1 MPAKNLKPHIND
13 ALRKTLALVLAGGRG
28 TRLKDLTDNEAK
40 PAVYFGGK
48 YRLIDFP
55 LSNCVNSGIRRVGVA
70 TQYRSHN
77 LIQHVQRGWGFFRS
91 EFNEFIQVWPAQQSD
106 TQSWYEGTA
115 DAVFQN
121 LDLIESQ
128 HADYILILGGD
139 HIYKQDYSLMLEEH
153 IKSGADISVACVET
167 GLDAAKEFGVMGV
180 DASDRVVSFTEK
192 PAQPAPIP
200 DKPDQALASM
210 GIYIFNATML
220 RDQLLRDAELKD
232 SSHDFGKDI
241 IPFMVSNGNYVHA
254 SRFSKSCVRESKD
267 VENYWRDVGTVD
279 AYWEANIDLTHVTPA
294 LNLYDPR
301 WSIWTYQ
308 VQRPAAKFVF
318 DDNDRRG
325 MGLDAVVSSGC
336 VVSGSTV
343 RRSLLFSDVRVNSY
357 GLVEDSVVLPRTD
370 IGRRCI
376 LKKVVVAKDC
386 KIPDGLVVGEDPEED
401 ARWFYRT
408 KGGICLITQPT
419 LEKWFQAKG
428 KK

>member
-153 IKSGADISVACVET
+153 INSGADISVACVET

-241 IPFMVSNGNYVHA
+241 IPFMVSNGDYVHA

-419 LEKWFQAKG
+419 LEKWLQAKG

>member
-1 MPAKNLKPHIND
+1 MSANHVKPHIND

-40 PAVYFGGK
+40 PAVHFGGK
-48 YRLIDFP
+48 YRLVDFP

-91 EFNEFIQVWPAQQSD
+91 ELNEYIQVWPAQQSD

-121 LDLIESQ
+121 LDLIDSQ
-128 HADYILILGGD
+128 KADYILILGGD
-139 HIYKQDYSLMLEEH
+139 HIYKQDYSIMLEEH
-153 IKSGADISVACVET
+153 IECNADVSVACVET
-167 GLDAAKEFGVMGV
+167 GLEAAKEFGVVGV
-180 DASDRVVSFTEK
+180 DGADRIITFTEK
-192 PAQPAPIP
+192 PEHPAPIP
-200 DKPDQALASM
+200 DRPDQALASM
-210 GIYIFNATML
+210 GIYIFNARVL
-220 RDQLLRDAELKD
+220 REQLLRDKD
-232 SSHDFGKDI
+232 LEGSSHDFGKDI
-241 IPFMVSNGNYVHA
+241 IPYLVNSGFLVHA
-254 SRFSKSCVRESKD
+254 SRFSKSCVRESRD

-318 DDNDRRG
+318 DDADRRG

-357 GLVEDSVVLPRTD
+357 GLVEDSVILPRVD
-370 IGRRCI
+370 IGRRCF
-376 LKKVVVAKDC
+376 LKKVVVTKDC
-386 KIPDGLVVGEDPEED
+386 KIPDGLVVGEDPVED
-401 ARWFYRT
+401 AKWFYRSN
-408 KGGICLITQPT
+408 GGICLVTQPG
-419 LEKWFQAKG
+419 LDRWSKAR
-428 KK
+428 

>member
-1 MPAKNLKPHIND
+1 MPAKHDKPHIND

-40 PAVYFGGK
+40 PAVHFGGK

-91 EFNEFIQVWPAQQSD
+91 ELNEFIQVWPAQQSD

-121 LDLIESQ
+121 LDLIDNQ
-128 HADYILILGGD
+128 KADYVLILGGD
-139 HIYKQDYSLMLEEH
+139 HIYKQDYSIMLEDH
-153 IKSGADISVACVET
+153 IECGADISVACVET
-167 GLDAAKEFGVMGV
+167 SLEAAKEFGVMGV
-180 DASDRVVSFTEK
+180 DAKDRIISFTEK
-192 PAQPAPIP
+192 PKNPAPIP

-210 GIYIFNATML
+210 GIYIFNAKTL
-220 RDQLLRDAELKD
+220 RDQLLRDKELPD

-241 IPFMVSNGNYVHA
+241 LPYMVKNGFHVQA
-254 SRFSKSCVRESKD
+254 SRFSRSCVRESAD

-294 LNLYDPR
+294 LNLYDPS

-318 DDNDRRG
+318 DDSDRRG

-343 RRSLLFSDVRVNSY
+343 RRSLLFSDCRVNSY
-357 GLVEDSVVLPRTD
+357 GLVEDSVILPRTD
-370 IGRRCI
+370 IGRHCI

-386 KIPDGLVVGEDPEED
+386 KIPDGLVVGEDPVED
-401 ARWFYRT
+401 AKWFYRT
-408 KGGICLITQPT
+408 EGGICLVTQPT
-419 LEKWFQAKG
+419 LEKWARSKG
-428 KK
+428 K